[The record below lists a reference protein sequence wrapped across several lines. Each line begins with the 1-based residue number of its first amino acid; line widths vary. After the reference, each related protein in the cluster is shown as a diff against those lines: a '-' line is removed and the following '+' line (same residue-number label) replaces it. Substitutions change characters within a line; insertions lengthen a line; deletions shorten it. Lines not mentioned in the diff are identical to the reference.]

1 MKINSFYVTLL
12 LCFTLFF
19 QSIDA
24 QIETEKK
31 GYVFTDEIRLNCT
44 PVKNQYRSGTCWSYA
59 GISFIESELLKSGKG
74 EFNLSEAFIVRQ
86 SYLEKAIQYV
96 RWHGEKNF
104 AAGGASHDVL
114 HIISKYGIVPEEVYT
129 GLVTDDEMFVHSEMD
144 LIFKNYVD
152 AVIQNKNRK
161 LTSVWQKGFESLL
174 DTYLGSYPEKF
185 TYKGKEYSPRSFA
198 DALGLKLDDFI
209 EVGSYT
215 HHPYYQKFIIEIPDN
230 WLLGEIYNVKLDE
243 LLEIINTSL
252 DKGHTLAWSA
262 DVSERGFSW
271 KNGLAIIPD
280 ETKPDLTGTEKERW
294 EALTKEERDKM
305 LFSFNEPIKEKLIT
319 QQTRQLGFD
328 NYTTT
333 DDHLMEII
341 GRAKDQ
347 NGNTFYIIK
356 NSWGTDGHIYDGFF
370 YASES
375 YLRYKTIYVMVNKNS
390 IPSKIADLLKL

>member
-1 MKINSFYVTLL
+1 MDDHNLL
-12 LCFTLFF
+12 FH
-19 QSIDA
+19 
-24 QIETEKK
+24 
-31 GYVFTDEIRLNCT
+31 Y
-44 PVKNQYRSGTCWSYA
+44 
-59 GISFIESELLKSGKG
+59 
-74 EFNLSEAFIVRQ
+74 
-86 SYLEKAIQYV
+86 
-96 RWHGEKNF
+96 
-104 AAGGASHDVL
+104 
-114 HIISKYGIVPEEVYT
+114 
-129 GLVTDDEMFVHSEMD
+129 
-144 LIFKNYVD
+144 
-152 AVIQNKNRK
+152 
-161 LTSVWQKGFESLL
+161 
-174 DTYLGSYPEKF
+174 
-185 TYKGKEYSPRSFA
+185 
-198 DALGLKLDDFI
+198 
-209 EVGSYT
+209 
-215 HHPYYQKFIIEIPDN
+215 
-230 WLLGEIYNVKLDE
+230 
-243 LLEIINTSL
+243 
-252 DKGHTLAWSA
+252 
-262 DVSERGFSW
+262 
-271 KNGLAIIPD
+271 PD